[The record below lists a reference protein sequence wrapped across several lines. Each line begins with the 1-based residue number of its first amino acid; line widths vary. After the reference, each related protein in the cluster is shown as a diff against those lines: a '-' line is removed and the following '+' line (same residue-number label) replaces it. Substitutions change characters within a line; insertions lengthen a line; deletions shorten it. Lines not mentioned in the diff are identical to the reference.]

1 MSLRVVE
8 TQDLNTI
15 IAKYYLPDKLF
26 VFQVEELIDM
36 LTEYLAERF
45 PHIQAVNK
53 ANHFVAKYYL
63 NISEAKADHLLFWEK
78 QTENLRSPVNAGK
91 QLTDK
96 PSCFGSLK
104 SACSN
109 CPFYL
114 QCLRRTSDR
123 DLIRGF

>member
-1 MSLRVVE
+1 MVE
-8 TQDLNTI
+8 TQDLNPI
-15 IAKYYLPDKLF
+15 IAKYYLTDELF
-26 VFQVEELIDM
+26 VFQVEEFIDM

-63 NISEAKADHLLFWEK
+63 NIAEAKADHLLFWEK
-78 QTENLRSPVNAGK
+78 QTENLRSLVNAGE

-104 SACSN
+104 STCSN
-109 CPFYL
+109 CTFYL
-114 QCLRRTSDR
+114 QCLRKTNDR
-123 DLIRGF
+123 DLIRVF